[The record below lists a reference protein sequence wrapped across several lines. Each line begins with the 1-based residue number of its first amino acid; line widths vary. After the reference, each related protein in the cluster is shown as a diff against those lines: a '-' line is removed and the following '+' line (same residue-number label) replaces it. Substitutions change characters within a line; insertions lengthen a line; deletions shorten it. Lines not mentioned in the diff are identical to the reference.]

1 MVEREVETAGLVQAT
16 RELLDPDLRPAE
28 LRGLGIATC

>member
-1 MVEREVETAGLVQAT
+1 MVEWEVETLGSVQST